1 MNDLRNSLNN
11 LLNHYNVYND
21 DERYRLIY
29 KSIKEVYEEMP
40 DDKREELKLL
50 LFEEGIKHLAGI

>member
-29 KSIKEVYEEMP
+29 ESIKELYEEMP